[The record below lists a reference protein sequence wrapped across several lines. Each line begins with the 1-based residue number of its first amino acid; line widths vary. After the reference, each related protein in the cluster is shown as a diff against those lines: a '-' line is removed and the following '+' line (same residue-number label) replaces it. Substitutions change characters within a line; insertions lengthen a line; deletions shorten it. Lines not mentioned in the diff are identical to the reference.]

1 MVCSRQYDLAIAS
14 ISRRRILVEVA
25 EIPPPVKTLE
35 WPPKS
40 KEKLEYSAPLVT
52 TTWSISGYKVT
63 GEYGATFEI
72 DKSPTEM
79 AP

>member
-1 MVCSRQYDLAIAS
+1 MATEVKRE
-14 ISRRRILVEVA
+14 ISQISNL
-25 EIPPPVKTLE
+25 
-35 WPPKS
+35 
-40 KEKLEYSAPLVT
+40 LEYSAPLVT